1 MNRKTDKKGKKEV
14 KKALVFWLESGMME
28 LWKGDHFYDIS
39 KIEKGEKERRKKKK
53 KSETEDKR
61 KKIEKKFSSHSR

>member
-1 MNRKTDKKGKKEV
+1 
-14 KKALVFWLESGMME
+14 MME